1 MAFQSSWQGV
11 GIRSFGFIAEV
22 CNGSVSMLIGARER
36 VCDKNIQK
44 LTCYFASSRHLSS
57 MNVRSSL
64 NKFASLGATGSLA
77 LVAVSA
83 TALLN
88 SCNSKT
94 ESTVADKS
102 ETIELS
108 KPKAAPVNV
117 LYVTHEPGRYHDYT
131 YQRKQFEKLAAS
143 KGWKLTVMSG
153 SHDEVEQKLAT
164 DKDFGAGSD
173 VIVYNMCMAHCANP
187 EVPHNIMQQT
197 QKKGIPA
204 ILTHCSLHSFW
215 PTFKEKGENAIH
227 PGDAHAKVHTRK
239 DLLAEWKTSHPGEA
253 FPAWPNFTGLASTS
267 HSPQGFVKCTIL
279 DAEHPSVSGVSDFTS
294 VKGEELYYNFI
305 NEQDS
310 PQSKLLMKGEIETGQ
325 TAVVL
330 WENPFSSS
338 KVISFSLGHD
348 SEQWNQAEFL
358 KVLENSVEYL
368 AEDESK

>member
-1 MAFQSSWQGV
+1 MGLVSRL
-11 GIRSFGFIAEV
+11 IDPMERS
-22 CNGSVSMLIGARER
+22 
-36 VCDKNIQK
+36 CDKNIQK
-44 LTCYFASSRHLSS
+44 LTCYFAATRQLSS

-64 NKFASLGATGSLA
+64 NKFASLGAAGSLA
-77 LVAVSA
+77 VVAVSA

-94 ESTVADKS
+94 ESSVADKP
-102 ETIELS
+102 EPTEEVELS
-108 KPKAAPVNV
+108 KPKSAPVNV
-117 LYVTHEPGRYHDYT
+117 LYVTHEPGSYHDYT
-131 YQRKQFEKLAAS
+131 YQRKQFEKLAVS
-143 KGWKLTVMSG
+143 KGWKLNVLSG
-153 SHDEVEQKLAT
+153 THEQVEQQLAT

-187 EVPHNIMQQT
+187 EVPHNIMKQT
-197 QKKGIPA
+197 QEKGIPA

-215 PTFKEKGENAIH
+215 PTFKEQGENAIH

-239 DLLAEWKTSHPGEA
+239 DLLAEWKTTHPGEA

-267 HSPQGFVKCTIL
+267 HSPQGFVKCTVL
-279 DAEHPSVSGVSDFTS
+279 DKEHPAVSGVSDFTS

-310 PQSKLLMKGEIETGQ
+310 PQSKLVLKGEIESGQ

-330 WENPFSSS
+330 WENPFAGS

-348 SEQWNQAEFL
+348 SEQWTQTEFL

-368 AEDESK
+368 AQEGSK